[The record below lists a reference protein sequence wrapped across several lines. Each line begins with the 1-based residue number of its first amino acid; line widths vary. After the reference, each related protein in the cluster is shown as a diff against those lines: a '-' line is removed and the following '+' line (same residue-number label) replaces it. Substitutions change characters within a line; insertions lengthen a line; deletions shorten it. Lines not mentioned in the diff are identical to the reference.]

1 MPSHRRRPTPPPA
14 RRPQVAGLR
23 RPGSKPSPRPRPTP
37 YSAQH
42 EDLHTDEQFADGTQ
56 APVEPFDVAPAV
68 DEPAAEAVE
77 TAEPET
83 LEADDAEAVKTAEPE
98 AAPGPRPTPRRKA
111 RDTGVIR
118 PTTEDEI
125 ELAPPIEEA
134 AELPSGP
141 SRPRDEVPFRIGMA
155 LAALFTVAALV
166 FAVLFI
172 VAKFSSS
179 DATAN
184 RAHTDASATQQAEKE
199 INGAVQTLFSYD
211 YSKLVDRDKQVND
224 LLGSDKLRDQFTT
237 LNCAVKE
244 EAPKQQI
251 ATLTKVSFSAITQL
265 QDDTAEALVFVE
277 NAWERKSTKQQGS
290 GAGSLGITAKRVD
303 GTWKLTEI
311 DILGGETG
319 QKPKVPAKCK

>member
-23 RPGSKPSPRPRPTP
+23 RPGSKPSPRPTP

-42 EDLHTDEQFADGTQ
+42 EDLHTDEQFSDGTQ
-56 APVEPFDVAPAV
+56 APVEPYDAAPVV
-68 DEPAAEAVE
+68 DEPGAEAVE
-77 TAEPET
+77 TEDAAVEVAEPET
-83 LEADDAEAVKTAEPE
+83 
-98 AAPGPRPTPRRKA
+98 APSPRPSPRRKT
-111 RDTGVIR
+111 RNTGVIR

-134 AELPSGP
+134 GELSAGP
-141 SRPRDEVPFRIGMA
+141 PRPRDEVPLRIGMA
-155 LAALFTVAALV
+155 LAALFTIAAVVFAAL
-166 FAVLFI
+166 FI
-172 VAKFSSS
+172 IAKSSTG

-184 RAHTDASATQQAEKE
+184 LAHTDATATRQAQEE
-199 INGAVQTLFSYD
+199 ITSAVQTLFSYD

-224 LLGSDKLRDQFTT
+224 LLASDKLRDQFTT
-237 LNCAVKE
+237 LNCAVQE
-244 EAPKQQI
+244 EAPKQKI
-251 ATLTKVSFSAITQL
+251 ATLTKVSFGAITNL
-265 QDDTAEALVFVE
+265 QDDTAQALVFVE

-303 GTWKLTEI
+303 GKWKLTEI

-319 QKPKVPAKCK
+319 AKPKVPAKCK